1 MEFNSIFQKYT
12 DNHQKLSG
20 MFTEAETLFEK
31 LESTEDLQQLVKNS
45 ESLNRDSFKVLVI
58 GEFKRGKST
67 VINALLGE
75 EVLPAYAT
83 PCTAVI
89 NEIKYGEEK
98 RAILHFADKLPEP
111 MPKLANDVAA
121 HIAAYKKDGKIPP
134 MEIPVDRIEEFVVI
148 PDPGKDQAESVA
160 QSPFALVEIYW
171 PIDLCKNR
179 VEIIDSPGLNEHGTR
194 TKVTMDYLAEV
205 DAIVFVLSCH
215 ALASQTELQ
224 VISDSI
230 IASGHE
236 DIFFV
241 CNRFDEVR
249 ERERDR
255 LKAYAQKRLCEKTS
269 LENGIHFLSALNA
282 LDAKLDNNPDAL
294 KESGFQ
300 DLEQHLVSFLV
311 NDRGRIKIT
320 RPAAALKRQ
329 INRAVCEIIPMQQ
342 NMLSADLAELQKR
355 FDSEKP
361 KLDDAEKRRLLI
373 KEKIARKTSRVKDE
387 TRRDIMRYM
396 KELAREIPEI
406 VQSYETEAQVTFLSL
421 ENTKTQCEDLM
432 RELLQKLEDDITT
445 RQNQWVNTELLPD
458 IKNKLQDI
466 FENTTADLEAF
477 LETIDSVKNNLAGH
491 DVCEDQRDVPVWERV
506 AAAGVGALTVSYGS
520 VIQGGQDGFK
530 GLLKSILPQV
540 GVALGMI
547 VLGVTN
553 PWIFIPAL
561 IATGGIS
568 AYFSNSKLEKI
579 IREKLGEKV
588 KNSILDSV
596 EENAET
602 AIEKLSIALDEIAE
616 QVDSG
621 MQKEINGI
629 QQSVD
634 NVLKIKQEGENKAK
648 QRETVLLE
656 QRKNAAALIDKL
668 EDLLEQL

>member
-20 MFTEAETLFEK
+20 IFTEAETLFEK
-31 LESTEDLQQLVKNS
+31 LESTEELQQLIKNS

-75 EVLPAYAT
+75 EVLPAFAT

-111 MPKLANDVAA
+111 MPKLADDVEA
-121 HIAAYKKDGKIPP
+121 HIATYKKDGKIPP

-160 QSPFALVEIYW
+160 QSPFGLVEIYW

-255 LKAYAQKRLCEKTS
+255 LKDYAQKRLGEKTS

-282 LDAKLDNNPDAL
+282 LDAKLDNNPAAL

-311 NDRGRIKIT
+311 NDRGRIKIA

-342 NMLSADLAELQKR
+342 NMLSADLAELKKQY
-355 FDSEKP
+355 DSEKP

-396 KELAREIPEI
+396 KELAREIPEM

-421 ENTKTQCEDLM
+421 ENTKTQCENLM

-579 IREKLGEKV
+579 VREKLGEKV

-602 AIEKLSIALDEIAE
+602 AIEKLSNALDEIAE

-621 MQKEINGI
+621 MQKEITSI

-634 NVLKIKQEGENKAK
+634 KVLKIKQEGENKTK

-656 QRKNAAALIDKL
+656 QRKNAAVLIDKL

>member
-20 MFTEAETLFEK
+20 IFTEAETIFEK
-31 LESTEDLQQLVKNS
+31 LESTEELQQLVKNS

-75 EVLPAYAT
+75 EVLPAFAT

-111 MPKLANDVAA
+111 MPKLADDVEA
-121 HIAAYKKDGKIPP
+121 HIATYNKDGKIPP

-160 QSPFALVEIYW
+160 QSPFGLVEIYW

-255 LKAYAQKRLCEKTS
+255 LKDYAQKRLGEKTS

-311 NDRGRIKIT
+311 NDRGRIKIA

-342 NMLSADLAELQKR
+342 NMLSADLAELKKR
-355 FDSEKP
+355 YDSEKP

-396 KELAREIPEI
+396 KELAREIPEM

-421 ENTKTQCEDLM
+421 ENTKTQCENLM

-579 IREKLGEKV
+579 VREKLGEKV

-602 AIEKLSIALDEIAE
+602 AIEKLGKALDEIAE

-621 MQKEINGI
+621 MQKEITSI

-634 NVLKIKQEGENKAK
+634 KVLKIKQEGENKAK

-656 QRKNAAALIDKL
+656 QRKNAAVLIDKL

>member
-31 LESTEDLQQLVKNS
+31 LESTEELQQLVKNS
-45 ESLNRDSFKVLVI
+45 ESLKRDSFKVLVI

-75 EVLPAYAT
+75 EVLPAFAT

-111 MPKLANDVAA
+111 MPKLADDVEA

-160 QSPFALVEIYW
+160 QSPFGLVEIYW

-249 ERERDR
+249 ERERER
-255 LKAYAQKRLCEKTS
+255 LKDYAQKRLGEKTS

-311 NDRGRIKIT
+311 NDRGRIKIA

-342 NMLSADLAELQKR
+342 NMLSADLAELKKR
-355 FDSEKP
+355 YDSEKP
-361 KLDDAEKRRLLI
+361 KLDDAEKRRLSI

-387 TRRDIMRYM
+387 TRRNIMRYM
-396 KELAREIPEI
+396 KELAREIPEM

-421 ENTKTQCEDLM
+421 ENTKTQCENLV

-458 IKNKLQDI
+458 IKNKLEDI
-466 FENTTADLEAF
+466 FANTTADLEAF
-477 LETIDSVKNNLAGH
+477 LGTIDSVKNNLAGH

-520 VIQGGQDGFK
+520 MIQGGQDGFK

-540 GVALGMI
+540 GVSLGMI

-561 IATGGIS
+561 IATGGLS

-579 IREKLGEKV
+579 VREKLGEKV

-602 AIEKLSIALDEIAE
+602 AIEKLSKVLDELAE

-621 MQKEINGI
+621 MQKEITGI